1 MKEIELISKNNSK
14 LSKNQIAFKRLTERI
29 YKLENVIQS
38 EIAKNEKLVK
48 FYIELIVPQK
58 LKLAEIKI
66 QLALNFDESS
76 NKTNLSPKI
85 TNKLKIS
92 ILQLCEEAFEFIEV
106 TPEIEKLFDTWSDIS
121 YQDELLFK
129 KNLDKHTLSEY
140 MENVFN
146 KSFNLDDV
154 DLDDPESVSRFQQRM
169 KEIMDEKN
177 NSKSQKK
184 SIRQLKTD
192 ELQNIE
198 EIVQN
203 KSIRSVYI
211 SLTKVLHPDTEL
223 DEQLKKEK
231 EELMKLVTQAY
242 NQKDL
247 ATLLRLEME
256 WVFKTNLLIDTLAED
271 KLKIYITVLKERVSE
286 LEQKKYM
293 LKKEPRFLEILPY
306 LIYDENR
313 AIELIKEE
321 EFILINEI
329 EDLDADVSEL
339 NRLKNKSDITEFIE
353 EFYEFNFGQIF

>member
-1 MKEIELISKNNSK
+1 MEEIELISKNNSK

-29 YKLENVIQS
+29 NKLENAIQS

-48 FYIELIVPQK
+48 FYIELILSQK

-192 ELQNIE
+192 ELQKIE

-256 WVFKTNLLIDTLAED
+256 WVFKTNLLIDTLAEN
-271 KLKIYITVLKERVSE
+271 KLKIYISVLKERVSE

-321 EFILINEI
+321 EFIIINEI

-339 NRLKNKSDITEFIE
+339 NRLKNKNDITEFIE
-353 EFYEFNFGQIF
+353 VFYEFNFGKIY

>member
-1 MKEIELISKNNSK
+1 MEEIELISKNNSK

-29 YKLENVIQS
+29 YKLENAIQS

-48 FYIELIVPQK
+48 FYIELILSQK

-192 ELQNIE
+192 ELQKIE

-256 WVFKTNLLIDTLAED
+256 WVFKTNLLIDTLAEN
-271 KLKIYITVLKERVSE
+271 KLKIYISVLKERVSE

-321 EFILINEI
+321 EFIIINEI

-339 NRLKNKSDITEFIE
+339 NRLKNKNDITEFIE
-353 EFYEFNFGQIF
+353 VFYEFNFGKIY

>member
-1 MKEIELISKNNSK
+1 MEEIELISKNNSK

-29 YKLENVIQS
+29 YKLENAIQS

-48 FYIELIVPQK
+48 FYIELILPQK

-192 ELQNIE
+192 ELQKIE

-256 WVFKTNLLIDTLAED
+256 WVFKTNLLIDTLAEN
-271 KLKIYITVLKERVSE
+271 KLKIYISVLKERVSE

-321 EFILINEI
+321 EFIIINEI

-339 NRLKNKSDITEFIE
+339 NRLKNKNDITEFIE
-353 EFYEFNFGQIF
+353 VFYEFNFGKIY

>member
-1 MKEIELISKNNSK
+1 MEEIELISKNNSK

-29 YKLENVIQS
+29 YKLENAIQS

-48 FYIELIVPQK
+48 FYIELILPQK

-192 ELQNIE
+192 ELQKIE

-256 WVFKTNLLIDTLAED
+256 WVFKTSLLIDTLAEN
-271 KLKIYITVLKERVSE
+271 KLKIYISVLKERVSE

-321 EFILINEI
+321 EFIIINEI

-339 NRLKNKSDITEFIE
+339 NRLKNKNDITEFIE
-353 EFYEFNFGQIF
+353 VFYEFNFGKIY